1 VESMTESVVEMSE
14 ARAGSDR
21 GNTHWSHGRADSATT
36 TDGDC
41 AHSTA
46 TTDGGCAHSSSAPA
60 SATVP
65 TSSAT
70 TVETTSAASVTTAAA
85 SVTAAAAA
93 AAAASGRHSWLNQAD
108 SRQGEQGYNRFPHHV
123 FPPLDEVALKA
134 YNTFAAGLFGNRKSV
149 RGKLTVSRGS
159 RALCLG

>member
-1 VESMTESVVEMSE
+1 VESVVESMTESVVEMSE

-70 TVETTSAASVTTAAA
+70 TVPAASATAVETTATTA
-85 SVTAAAAA
+85 S
-93 AAAASGRHSWLNQAD
+93 
-108 SRQGEQGYNRFPHHV
+108 
-123 FPPLDEVALKA
+123 
-134 YNTFAAGLFGNRKSV
+134 
-149 RGKLTVSRGS
+149 
-159 RALCLG
+159 

>member
-1 VESMTESVVEMSE
+1 VESVVESMTESVVEMSE
-14 ARAGSDR
+14 ARSDR
-21 GNTHWSHGRADSATT
+21 GNTHWSHGRA
-36 TDGDC
+36 
-41 AHSTA
+41 HS

-65 TSSAT
+65 ASSAT
-70 TVETTSAASVTTAAA
+70 AVKAASVTTAAA
-85 SVTAAAAA
+85 S

-108 SRQGEQGYNRFPHHV
+108 SRQCEQGYNRFPHHV

-149 RGKLTVSRGS
+149 RRKLTVSRGS

>member
-1 VESMTESVVEMSE
+1 VESVVESMTESVVEMSE
-14 ARAGSDR
+14 ARSDR
-21 GNTHWSHGRADSATT
+21 GNTHWSHGRAHST
-36 TDGDC
+36 TDGGC

-46 TTDGGCAHSSSAPA
+46 TTGGRCAHSSSAPA

-70 TVETTSAASVTTAAA
+70 TVPASSATAVTT
-85 SVTAAAAA
+85 

-108 SRQGEQGYNRFPHHV
+108 SRQCEQGYNRFPHHV
-123 FPPLDEVALKA
+123 LPPLDEVALKA

>member
-1 VESMTESVVEMSE
+1 VESVVESVVEMSE
-14 ARAGSDR
+14 ARSDR
-21 GNTHWSHGRADSATT
+21 GNTHWSHGRA
-36 TDGDC
+36 
-41 AHSTA
+41 HS

-70 TVETTSAASVTTAAA
+70 TVPTSSVTTAAA
-85 SVTAAAAA
+85 SVTAAT
-93 AAAASGRHSWLNQAD
+93 AAAASGRHSWLNQAA
-108 SRQGEQGYNRFPHHV
+108 SRQCEQGYNRFPHHV

-149 RGKLTVSRGS
+149 RRKLTVSRGS